1 MVLVSKTSSKHAKP
15 IVVKIRKAHRV
26 FVITAFSVLFLSML
40 AAMIYI
46 IASSAMEA
54 GIAIMLLAVPVFL
67 FLPLPLRYATW
78 QITFDAH
85 GIQKRLWGIHSK
97 KYVWAQVKEVRSAWL
112 ISERGNG
119 ISIIFKDNKTIRFRM
134 DCDNAKQAKQLI
146 LSHCS
151 INEQNRP
158 YI

>member
-1 MVLVSKTSSKHAKP
+1 MSKTSSKHAKP
-15 IVVKIRKAHRV
+15 IVVKMRKAHRV

-67 FLPLPLRYATW
+67 FLPLPLHYATW
-78 QITFDAH
+78 QITLDAG
-85 GIQKRLWGIHSK
+85 GIQKFLLGIPCK
-97 KYVWAQVKEVRSAWL
+97 KRPWTQVKEVRSTWL
-112 ISERGNG
+112 ISERSNG
-119 ISIIFKDNKTIRFRM
+119 IRIIFKDGRSTSFRM
-134 DCDNAKQAKQLI
+134 DCENAEAAKKRI

-151 INEQNRP
+151 ITES
-158 YI
+158 